1 MTGRIRVALVGAGSM
16 GSFHARV
23 LAQSERAELALVVD
37 PNSDVAAPITAR
49 YDAVW
54 VPELDEPSRVDAV
67 VVAAPTDLHPSI
79 GRHVLRSG
87 LPLLME
93 KPIADDIGEVETLI
107 ALSARND
114 VPLMCGLLERF
125 NPAVMTAFA
134 VAREPRHVMT
144 RRHSPY
150 ASRIKTGVSS
160 DLLIHDVDL
169 VLRLAGAE
177 PAVVRGAFG
186 FVHPSSSPG
195 SEDIAEALLGF
206 DSGMLAAVS
215 ASRLSQYKV
224 RSLSIAEVDR
234 LIEVDI
240 VRNAVTI
247 YRHVLNEADPDGLNY
262 RQQTIIEIPALVSG
276 REPLAAQLDHFLDL
290 VEGRADAG
298 TERGTLL
305 APHRV
310 VANVRAQALSV
321 LQDA

>member
-1 MTGRIRVALVGAGSM
+1 MSAPIRVALIGAGNM

-23 LAQSERAELALVVD
+23 LAQSQRAELALVID
-37 PNSDVAAPITAR
+37 PDQEVAAPIAAR
-49 YDAVW
+49 YEADWA
-54 VPELDEPSRVDAV
+54 PELDETSSLDAV
-67 VVAAPTDLHPSI
+67 VVAAPTELHPSI
-79 GRHVLRSG
+79 GRRVLDSG
-87 LPLLME
+87 LPLLIE
-93 KPIADDIGEVETLI
+93 KPIADDLAEVKALV
-107 ALSARND
+107 ALSANVD

-125 NPAVMTAFA
+125 NPALLTAFA
-134 VAREPRHVMT
+134 AATEPRHVMT

-150 ASRIKTGVSS
+150 VPHIKTGVSS
-160 DLLIHDVDL
+160 DLLIHDVD
-169 VLRLAGAE
+169 VALRLAGAE
-177 PAVVRGAFG
+177 PNMVRGSFG
-186 FVHPSSSPG
+186 FVHPSSPPG

-224 RSLSIAEVDR
+224 RSLSIAEVER

-290 VEGRADAG
+290 VDGKADADA
-298 TERGTLL
+298 ERDTLL
-305 APHRV
+305 PPHRV
-310 VANVRAQALSV
+310 VSQVRAQALNV
-321 LQDA
+321 LQSA